1 MHGLDFIRE
10 HLLALPSLAKFAL
23 ALGILVG
30 IPPLSRL
37 VRLPPV
43 VGLLLTGV
51 VIGPH
56 GLELFGEKRPV
67 VDFFAEVG
75 KLLLLFFAGLE
86 IDLALFMKAK
96 HRSIAFGLLTTILPL
111 LLGTGVA
118 LLFGYAVIPAIVIGS
133 LLGSHSLLGL
143 PITVSLGK
151 ARTEPVVVTVG
162 ATVLSDLLS
171 LIVFAIC
178 VSTFQTG
185 FSAASLVIQLL
196 ELAIFVPFILLG
208 VSRAGA
214 WLLRKVEEVEHAYFI
229 VMLAVMAVAGMVA
242 ESINLPDIVG
252 AFLAGLAVNAAVHDK
267 SAKEKLEFFGDS
279 LFIPT
284 FFVATGFLIDPVSFG
299 RVVAHNFAL
308 VISIILALV
317 VGKAIA
323 SLVAGKAFAYSS
335 AARYTMWALTLPQ
348 VAATL
353 AAALVAYDT
362 FNRAGQRLLDVKMM
376 NVVLVLMLTTA
387 ILGPI
392 LTQHFARRMNPPA
405 A

>member
-1 MHGLDFIRE
+1 
-10 HLLALPSLAKFAL
+10 
-23 ALGILVG
+23 
-30 IPPLSRL
+30 
-37 VRLPPV
+37 
-43 VGLLLTGV
+43 
-51 VIGPH
+51 
-56 GLELFGEKRPV
+56 
-67 VDFFAEVG
+67 
-75 KLLLLFFAGLE
+75 
-86 IDLALFMKAK
+86 
-96 HRSIAFGLLTTILPL
+96 
-111 LLGTGVA
+111 
-118 LLFGYAVIPAIVIGS
+118 
-133 LLGSHSLLGL
+133 
-143 PITVSLGK
+143 
-151 ARTEPVVVTVG
+151 VG

-185 FSAASLVIQLL
+185 FSPASLVIQLL
-196 ELAIFVPFILLG
+196 EIAIFVPFILVG

-229 VMLAVMAVAGMVA
+229 VMLAVMALAGTIA

-252 AFLAGLAVNAAVHDK
+252 AFLAGLAVNAAVQDQA
-267 SAKEKLEFFGDS
+267 AKEKLEFFGDS
-279 LFIPT
+279 LFIPA

-299 RVVAHNFAL
+299 NVLAHNFAL
-308 VISIILALV
+308 VVAIVLALV

-323 SLVAGKAFAYSS
+323 SLVAGKVFAYSS

-362 FNRAGQRLLDVKMM
+362 SNRAGQRLLDVKMM

-392 LTQHFARRMNPPA
+392 LTQHFARRMNPSA
-405 A
+405 T